1 MTIDRNITPIQPL
14 VELIVEEQ
22 KENMK
27 VAEIGVWQGETSVAY
42 APTILQNKGE
52 LILVDWFYGNM
63 GVKGTG
69 AHCWQPDNHNLIYE
83 NLKCNLE
90 NIGCGGITTILKGDS
105 VDMSKNIS
113 DESLDICF
121 LDAGHN
127 YPSVKRDIKA
137 YLPKVKKG
145 GILCGHD
152 CQDIYLANSFT
163 PEQLAGDACDFAGK
177 DGIFRCTHP
186 GVIQA
191 VYDNF
196 GYNVEIRPDITR
208 PIPIWIYR
216 KK

>member
-1 MTIDRNITPIQPL
+1 MTIDRYLKPIGAL
-14 VELIVEEQ
+14 VELIAEEQ

-27 VAEIGVWQGETSVAY
+27 VAEIGVWQGETTVHY
-42 APTILQNKGE
+42 APIILQNKGE
-52 LILVDWFYGNM
+52 LILVDWFYGNR
-63 GVKGTG
+63 GVNGKG

-83 NLKCNLE
+83 NLKYNLKD
-90 NIGCGGITTILKGDS
+90 IGCDGITTILKGDS
-105 VDMSKNIS
+105 LDMSKNIS

-121 LDAGHN
+121 LDAAHD
-127 YPSVKRDIKA
+127 YPNADRDIKA

-152 CQDIYLANSFT
+152 CLDIYLANSFT

-177 DGIFRCTHP
+177 DGVLRCTHP

-196 GYNVEIRPDITR
+196 GYNVEIRPDNPS